1 MFITKC
7 DICRKTIKGEEK
19 ITAGIGYHR
28 AEFCKPC
35 GAPIERFLTTN
46 RVFEKPIPKKNK
58 K

>member
-7 DICRKTIKGEEK
+7 DICKKTLKGEEK
-19 ITAGIGYHR
+19 IMAGIGYHR

-35 GAPIERFLTTN
+35 GAPVERFLKTSK
-46 RVFEKPIPKKNK
+46 VFEKAPSARNK